1 MSLPKKGKRSN
12 PGSELVAFSR
22 VIDIFALSICDI
34 DNLIS
39 IETLK
44 NIGIMIIYNTR
55 RRKFDK
61 LLKMKDAL
69 SRGIVKDNITKF
81 FIVKKMKIKYFW
93 VDTIFYC
100 AIYSIVVELFINSLL
115 ILYFVITYLQYL
127 LSFKTLGHAYQY
139 GGT

>member
-44 NIGIMIIYNTR
+44 NIGIMISYNTR
-55 RRKFDK
+55 KKCDK
-61 LLKMKDAL
+61 LLKIKDAL

-81 FIVKKMKIKYFW
+81 LIVKK
-93 VDTIFYC
+93 
-100 AIYSIVVELFINSLL
+100 
-115 ILYFVITYLQYL
+115 
-127 LSFKTLGHAYQY
+127 
-139 GGT
+139 

>member
-1 MSLPKKGKRSN
+1 MFLPKKGKRKN

-22 VIDIFALSICDI
+22 VIDIFALSIYDI

-44 NIGIMIIYNTR
+44 NIGIMIIYSTR

-115 ILYFVITYLQYL
+115 IL
-127 LSFKTLGHAYQY
+127 
-139 GGT
+139 